1 MTMIRRL
8 PIILIAVIASMPV
21 HAQELSKAN
30 KPLKALLITGG
41 CCHDYARQKL
51 ILTRGI
57 SARANVVW
65 TVVHQGGSTTDTPL
79 PVYMDP
85 NWSEGFDVVVHNEC
99 FSDVKDKKFVDNI
112 LKPHREGL
120 PALLIHCAMHC
131 YRVGDDQWF
140 KFVGMRSP
148 GHGPHYSYTVDNVN
162 PKHPIMEGFGDMFV
176 APKGEL
182 YHSTFLFD
190 TATPLGRAKRNS
202 DGEAQT
208 CVWTNK
214 YKNGNVFATTI
225 GHYNITMA
233 QPKYLD
239 MVTRGL
245 LWACGKDTKK
255 DFTST
260 TKEIDEEIMKL
271 AAISLE
277 PANAGETVSKLPIRC
292 CGEGNLVFEQATT
305 ASSEEKNKNNYA
317 KHAVDGDLTTR
328 WCAAG
333 GGAGQWQV
341 KLAETKHVRSMRIH
355 WEKNDAAYRYFIDA
369 SEDGETWDTVVDLSK
384 NTKKSKIDAHTVD
397 APNTNYIRV
406 RFLNS
411 SPSYWASFWEFEA
424 YETKDMPE
432 LPKELRQQN
441 RSESPGSTTST
452 RDVQAPDGFNVSLFG
467 VPPEVNYPVCIAA
480 AATGE
485 VFVGVDPQG
494 SLGKEPG
501 FGKVLRCID
510 TDGDGQAD
518 KTNVFAEMDHPRG
531 LFYDNGSLWVLHPP
545 LLSVFHDDDRDGTA
559 DRSDILI
566 SGITTDELH
575 NRGADHTTNGIRVGI
590 DGWIYI
596 AVGDFGFTEAKGAD
610 GRVIAKRGGGIL
622 RVRPDGT
629 EMEIHNWGQRNI
641 LDVCIDPFMN
651 IFTRDNTNDGGG
663 WDIRLSHVLQSG
675 EYGYPSLYLNFT
687 EESLPPLADYG
698 GGSGCGAMFV
708 HDLRWPTPFANA
720 VYTCDWGTSE
730 VYIHNLPANGP
741 TFDAHQE
748 VFLKI
753 PRPTDIDI
761 DGSGR
766 MYVTSWKNGKFAYS
780 GPDVGFVAQIT
791 PIDFTP
797 KPFPDLNDASD
808 EQLIEFLAHPSAVYR
823 LHSQWEF
830 LRRKVT
836 PDNLS
841 RLLMLAQSPTTP
853 DYGRVAAIYT
863 LKQAIPAANQM
874 LIQTMKDPAVR
885 EYAIRA
891 VTDRRS
897 QLEGLNAEL
906 FTPLLK
912 DEDPR
917 VRGQALIA
925 LGRLGDPAAG
935 KYILPLTVRNDA
947 YPKPTEEPLYKQPD
961 PGRVIPHLAVRAL
974 QACNAS
980 EACLEAIG
988 GPYSDGAFWALKYI
1002 HTPDAVNGLIRKLS
1016 RTQNDSIRQQIVNTL
1031 IRLYFQ
1037 EGEYK
1042 GGWWGT
1048 RPDRTGP
1055 YFDRQ
1060 KWSSTAS
1067 IEKVIKTYVEDAS
1080 KSAFDITVAE
1090 LARHKVEIPGLPT
1103 ADAIAEK
1110 RAMDMPIELPKSDP
1124 DNPNQIANLQLDK
1137 VLERA
1142 DASSGDPAKGLELFK
1157 QQLCVS
1163 CHTTA
1168 DGQNPKGPHMVDIGK
1183 RYKKNELLESVL
1195 KPSAKIAQGF
1205 DTYAFITVEGKQVSG
1220 FVTSESADSVQV
1232 RQADGVSVKI
1242 MTEDIEVRRKL
1253 EGSMMPKGLVNN
1265 LTPEQ
1270 LADLIA
1276 YLQSL

>member
-1 MTMIRRL
+1 ML
-8 PIILIAVIASMPV
+8 LVSVPANAD
-21 HAQELSKAN
+21 ELVKAD

-65 TVVHQGGSTTDTPL
+65 TVVHQGGTTTDTPL

-148 GHGPHYSYTVDNVN
+148 GHGPHYSYTVNNVN

-190 TATPLGRAKRNS
+190 TATALGKAKRNS
-202 DGEAQT
+202 DGETQT

-214 YKNGNVFATTI
+214 YEKGNVFATTI
-225 GHYNITMA
+225 GHYNVTMA

-245 LWACGKDTKK
+245 LWACGKDVKR
-255 DFTST
+255 DFTPT
-260 TKEIDEEIMKL
+260 TKEIDEEILKL
-271 AAISLE
+271 AAINLD
-277 PANAGETVSKLPIRC
+277 PANAGGTVSKLPTRC
-292 CGEGNLVFEQATT
+292 CGEGNLAFERVTK
-305 ASSEEKNKNNYA
+305 ASSEEKNRDNYA

-328 WCAAG
+328 WCASG
-333 GGAGQWQV
+333 GGKGDWQV
-341 KLAETKHVRSMRIH
+341 ELAEEKHVRSMRIH
-355 WEKNDAAYRYFIDA
+355 WEKNDAAYQYTIA
-369 SEDGETWDTVVDLSK
+369 TSADGKSWKTVVDQSK
-384 NTKKSKIDAHTVD
+384 NAKKAKIYSHEVD
-397 APNTNYIRV
+397 APNTKHIRV
-406 RFLNS
+406 TFLNS
-411 SPSYWASFWEFEA
+411 SPAYWASFWEFEA
-424 YETKDMPE
+424 YETKDMPA
-432 LPKELRQQN
+432 LPKELMQQN
-441 RSESPGSTTST
+441 QSGSPGSTTST

-467 VPPEVNYPVCIAA
+467 SPPEVNYPVCLAA

-518 KTNVFAEMDHPRG
+518 KVNVFAEMDHPRG

-545 LLSVFHDDDRDGTA
+545 LLSVFHDDDGDGTA
-559 DRSDILI
+559 DRSEVLV
-566 SGITTDELH
+566 SGLTTDELH
-575 NRGADHTTNGIRVGI
+575 NRGADHTTNGIRIGI

-641 LDVCIDPFMN
+641 LDVCIDPYMN

-663 WDIRLSHVLQSG
+663 WDIRLSHVLQSA

-687 EESLPPLADYG
+687 EESMPPLADYG
-698 GGSGCGAMFV
+698 GGSGCGAMFL

-741 TFDAHQE
+741 TFDAHQD
-748 VFLKI
+748 VFLRI
-753 PRPTDIDI
+753 PRPTDIDV

-766 MYVTSWKNGKFAYS
+766 MYVSSWKNGKFSYS

-791 PIDFTP
+791 PIDYTP
-797 KPFPDLNDASD
+797 KPFPDLNESSD
-808 EQLIEFLAHPSAVYR
+808 QQLIEYLAHPSAVYR

-830 LRRKVT
+830 LRRKVS
-836 PDNLS
+836 PESLS
-841 RLLMLAQSPTTP
+841 QLMMLARSPDTP
-853 DYGRVAAIYT
+853 VYGRVAAIYT
-863 LKQAIPAANQM
+863 LKQAIPAANAM
-874 LIQTMKDPAVR
+874 LIQALKDSVVR

-891 VTDRRS
+891 ITDRAT
-897 QLEGLNAEL
+897 QMEGLNKEL
-906 FTPLLK
+906 FLNLLQ
-912 DEDPR
+912 DENPR
-917 VRGQALIA
+917 VQGQSLIA
-925 LGRLGDPAAG
+925 LGRLGDPTAG
-935 KYILPLTVRNDA
+935 EYILPLTLRSEE
-947 YPKPTEEPLYKQPD
+947 YPKPTEEPLYKQAD
-961 PGRVIPHLAVRAL
+961 PGRVLPHLAVRAL
-974 QACNAS
+974 QASNAHK
-980 EACLEAIG
+980 ACLDAIG
-988 GPYSDGAFWALKYI
+988 GPYSEGAFWALKYM
-1002 HTPDAVNGLIRKLS
+1002 HTSDATTGLIAKLS
-1016 RTQNDSIRQQIVNTL
+1016 RTQDAALRQQIVNTL

-1060 KWSSTAS
+1060 KWSATET
-1067 IEKVIKTYVEDAS
+1067 IEKVIKTYVSDAS
-1080 KSAFDITVAE
+1080 EAVFKTTVAE

-1103 ADAIAEK
+1103 ADAIAK
-1110 RAMDMPIELPKSDP
+1110 QRAMEKPIELPKADP
-1124 DNPNQIANLQLDK
+1124 DNPNQIANLDESKTLQ
-1137 VLERA
+1137 RA
-1142 DASSGDPAKGLELFK
+1142 TNAAGDPNRGKALFK
-1157 QQLCVS
+1157 QQLCAS

-1168 DGQNPKGPHMVDIGK
+1168 DGQNPKGPHLVDIGK
-1183 RYKKNELLESVL
+1183 RYKKSELLESVL

-1205 DTYAFITVEGKQVSG
+1205 DTYAFITVDGLQVSG
-1220 FVTSESADSVQV
+1220 FVTGESADSVQV
-1232 RQADGVSVKI
+1232 RQTNGVSVEIKND
-1242 MTEDIEVRRKL
+1242 DIEARRKI

-1265 LTPEQ
+1265 LTPDE

-1276 YLQSL
+1276 YLQSLSS